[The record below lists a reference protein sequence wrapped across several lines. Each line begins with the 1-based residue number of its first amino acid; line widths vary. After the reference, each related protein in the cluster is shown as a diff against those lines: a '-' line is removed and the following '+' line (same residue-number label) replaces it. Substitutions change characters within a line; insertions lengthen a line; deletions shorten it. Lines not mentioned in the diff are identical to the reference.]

1 MSEWT
6 GERDATRLD
15 RVRSIGLGIG
25 LVVLAFA
32 SGLVLAFVVAQLGLA
47 AGLPLQEN
55 QTLQLLVLLPSQ
67 FIGFLIPLFGYL
79 ASEDRL
85 DLIDIRVPTLRD
97 IGWAVGGI
105 VALLVGVIVLS
116 QLIQYANVSP
126 ASNESVETAQQ
137 NPEII
142 PFFVVMSILIVG
154 PCEELLFRGGVQG
167 LLRDSY
173 AAVPAVLITS
183 GLFGVAHVAALLGDA
198 ALGQAAYI
206 LVTFV
211 LGVVLGFLYEYTE
224 NIVVPMLSHGI
235 YNAIVFGSL
244 ALA

>member
-1 MSEWT
+1 MSERTVGRDPT
-6 GERDATRLD
+6 GLD
-15 RVRSIGLGIG
+15 QVRSIGLGIG
-25 LVVLAFA
+25 LVVLAFL
-32 SGLVLAFVVAQLGLA
+32 SGTILAFIVAQLGLA
-47 AGLPLQEN
+47 AGLPLRDDR
-55 QTLQLLVLLPSQ
+55 TLQVVVLLPAQ
-67 FIGFLIPLFGYL
+67 FVGFLLPLFGYL

-85 DLIDIRVPTLRD
+85 DLIDVRVPTLRD
-97 IGWAVGGI
+97 IGWAIGGI
-105 VALLVGVIVLS
+105 VALLVGVIILS

-126 ASNESVETAQQ
+126 ASNGSVETAQQ

-142 PFFVVMSILIVG
+142 PFFVIMSILIVG

-173 AAVPAVLITS
+173 ATVPAIVITS

-198 ALGQAAYI
+198 VLGQAAYI

-211 LGVVLGFLYEYTE
+211 LGIVLGLLYEYTE

-244 ALA
+244 AVA